1 MCHIYSFERNIFLV
15 KANFKRSR
23 AVKIGMAP
31 FGYEICVKVK
41 MKINFRIKAARAAA
55 FTGLLGVLLLTGCG
69 SSGGSGASSSGVSV
83 GQTLYMSDGTQY
95 GTVVA
100 ADEAHQFPN
109 GAVEPGVLVDYG
121 PRIPGQQNWLPTRSA
136 ATMVR

>member
-1 MCHIYSFERNIFLV
+1 
-15 KANFKRSR
+15 
-23 AVKIGMAP
+23 
-31 FGYEICVKVK
+31 

-69 SSGGSGASSSGVSV
+69 SSGGVSV
-83 GQTLYMSDGTQY
+83 GQTLTMSDGTQY

-100 ADEAHQFPN
+100 AEEAHQFPN

>member
-1 MCHIYSFERNIFLV
+1 
-15 KANFKRSR
+15 
-23 AVKIGMAP
+23 
-31 FGYEICVKVK
+31 
-41 MKINFRIKAARAAA
+41 MKINFHIKVARAAA
-55 FTGLLGVLLLTGCG
+55 FTGLLGVLLLTGCD
-69 SSGGSGASSSGVSV
+69 SSGGSGGSSSGVSV

-100 ADEAHQFPN
+100 AVEAHQFPN

-136 ATMVR
+136 ATMVQ

>member
-1 MCHIYSFERNIFLV
+1 MNINSHIKTASTTL
-15 KANFKRSR
+15 
-23 AVKIGMAP
+23 
-31 FGYEICVKVK
+31 
-41 MKINFRIKAARAAA
+41 
-55 FTGLLGVLLLTGCG
+55 TGLLVGLLLSGCG
-69 SSGGSGASSSGVSV
+69 SSSGVSV

-136 ATMVR
+136 ATMVQ